1 MSGESKLGKLCSARF
16 GSNHALADNDQNGTT
31 GLVLNRR
38 TGYLVGDLAIDSAG
52 FKIQPVHL
60 GGTAPSQ
67 VYAMMMWPTFPS

>member
-1 MSGESKLGKLCSARF
+1 MLCMF
-16 GSNHALADNDQNGTT
+16 GIQPCLADNDQNGTT

-67 VYAMMMWPTFPS
+67 VCCDCVADSLMSVV